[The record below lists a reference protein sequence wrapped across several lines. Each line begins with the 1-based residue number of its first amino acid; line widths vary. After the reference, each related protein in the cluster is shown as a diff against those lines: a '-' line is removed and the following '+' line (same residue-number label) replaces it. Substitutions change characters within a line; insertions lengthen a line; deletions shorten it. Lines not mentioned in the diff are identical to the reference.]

1 MQLLNQNEIYETW
14 SPIIESK
21 TGMTDRSKVEWL
33 SKYCH
38 FHSLNESA
46 GAYNSLSVLSGMGN
60 ILPPGNYSGGAA
72 GAGPAGFYYGN
83 TYNAGT
89 PYVGSGDKFP
99 SLLPLAIQVAA
110 KTVGFDIV
118 PVIPMAGP
126 TGVLSYLDY
135 VYAGG
140 TLSGSSTD
148 STTNYT
154 ANTPDMIKVPVAT
167 ASPVFGTL
175 TVGSYYV
182 IYVTGT
188 VVGTAATAKGQFV
201 GYSRIDGFPIF
212 KITAMVS
219 GTTIAAAVTANS
231 EIKLAS
237 SQANDT
243 TFTATGSV
251 LAYSGGAAVL
261 VKTLEDH
268 VQGFSGAGPT
278 NTNNWQGPY
287 VDGTQNYDPML
298 RGTAESTYYKSLGL
312 STFTKFVEAGTFQV
326 AASVTT
332 EQIQDLNKQFG
343 IDVISMIENAL
354 VNEVSQAIN
363 KHILS
368 RGFALGWSNHA
379 QFFVTEGT
387 NLNLNLVIGGAASG
401 YSVPAYIG
409 KTGSSIAG
417 SPGSVAG
424 PASSTFENLSTV
436 QRRLYSRILAAANVV
451 ANRGRRGPANFIVT
465 NSQIASALQDISQF
479 TFAPFTNTLTQNNGT
494 LYPVGSLAGMTVY
507 VDQNMSFGDTRVLVG
522 RKGADD
528 EPGMKFMPYMMA
540 ESIQTISEG
549 TMSPKIAVKSRY
561 SLVEAGHHPETMYF
575 CFHVN
580 TGTATSII

>member
-21 TGMTDRSKVEWL
+21 TGMTDRTKVEWL

-46 GAYNSLSVLSGMGN
+46 GAYNSLGALNGMGQ
-60 ILPPGNYSGGAA
+60 ITPPGNYTGGAA
-72 GAGPAGFYYGN
+72 GGGVGGFYYNN

-118 PVIPMAGP
+118 PVIPMSGP

-140 TLSGSSTD
+140 TLAGTSTD
-148 STTNYT
+148 SATNFV
-154 ANTPDMIKVPVAT
+154 ANTPDVIKVPIAN
-167 ASPVFGTL
+167 ASPIFGTL
-175 TVGSYYV
+175 TVGTWY
-182 IYVTGT
+182 IIAVTGA
-188 VVGTAATAKGQFV
+188 VVSTDSAKAQYV
-201 GYSRIDGFPIF
+201 GESRIDGFPIF
-212 KITAMVS
+212 RVTALTS
-219 GTTIAAAVTANS
+219 GDSIASVVTANS
-231 EIKLAS
+231 EIRLAA
-237 SQANDT
+237 SQADNQTMT
-243 TFTATGSV
+243 TSGNV
-251 LAYSGGAAVL
+251 LAFSAGNASL

-268 VQGFSGAGPT
+268 IQGFSGAGT
-278 NTNNWQGPY
+278 DNTNNWQGPY
-287 VDGTQNYDPML
+287 VDGTSNYDPMS
-298 RGTAESTYYKSLGL
+298 RGKGETSYYKSLGL

-343 IDVISMIENAL
+343 IDVVSMIENAL

-368 RGFALGWSNHA
+368 RGFALGWSNHS
-379 QFFVTEGT
+379 QFLITENT
-387 NLNLNLVIGGAASG
+387 NLNLNLVIGGTAT

-409 KTGSSIAG
+409 KAG
-417 SPGSVAG
+417 TSLGASAPGAVAG
-424 PASSTFENLSTV
+424 PATGTFENLSTI

-465 NSQIASALQDISQF
+465 NSQIASSLQDISQF

-580 TGTATSII
+580 VGTATSII